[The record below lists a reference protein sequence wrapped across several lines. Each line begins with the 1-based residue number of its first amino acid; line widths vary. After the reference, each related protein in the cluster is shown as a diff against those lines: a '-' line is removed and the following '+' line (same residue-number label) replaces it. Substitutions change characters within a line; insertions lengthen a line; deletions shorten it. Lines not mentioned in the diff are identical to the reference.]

1 MITRDPTDAM
11 AVNAHLNGGTYN
23 SNTQGIISV
32 GAFLTK
38 LNSDALRRHERTCKA
53 IPANTSSDGKKDDRP
68 LKRICPT
75 REPKTQ
81 DHPDNWTFPLFED
94 VDSLIDQNMQ
104 MPDFPSDISFSLD
117 WLYPESLFES
127 DITLAERLEYLA
139 YFTSAR
145 GMATFL
151 DRDTLR
157 GKQNMISEHYKAA
170 ISSTNTAIEG
180 EEDLTILPK
189 TMEIVSNIQST
200 ITTTDTTIT
209 ASSIPSWTT
218 ETHNAATHFFSPAN
232 ILRFLTFFWAVWYP
246 NCPIV
251 HRPFFDPSTAS
262 PALLAVMVI
271 IGACLS
277 PDEEDGR
284 MARKWMDAVEVMTF
298 RQEWFGENK
307 VDTPGIDDDK
317 KKWKSRLEC
326 IQTAYLV
333 CSLQKREGSVEAQGR
348 VRRYRHAMMVTV
360 FATSPSKVCLLC

>member
-1 MITRDPTDAM
+1 MDAA
-11 AVNAHLNGGTYN
+11 AVNARLNGGTYN
-23 SNTQGIISV
+23 SNTGYHERERIPNQ
-32 GAFLTK
+32 

-75 REPKTQ
+75 REPKSQ

-117 WLYPESLFES
+117 WLYPASLFES

>member
-75 REPKTQ
+75 REPKSQ

-117 WLYPESLFES
+117 WLYPASLFES

-157 GKQNMISEHYKAA
+157 GKQNMISEHYKTT
-170 ISSTNTAIEG
+170 ISSTNTAIEEG
-180 EEDLTILPK
+180 EDHALLPK
-189 TMEIVSNIQST
+189 TIEIVSNIQST
-200 ITTTDTTIT
+200 TTTTDTTIT

-232 ILRFLTFFWAVWYP
+232 IHRFLTFFWAVWYP

-262 PALLAVMVI
+262 PALLAVIVI

-307 VDTPGIDDDK
+307 VDVPRIDDHE

-360 FATSPSKVCLLC
+360 

>member
-1 MITRDPTDAM
+1 MITRDPMDAA
-11 AVNAHLNGGTYN
+11 AVNARLNGGTYN
-23 SNTQGIISV
+23 SNTGS
-32 GAFLTK
+32 AFLIK
-38 LNSDALRRHERTCKA
+38 LSSDALRRHERTCKA
-53 IPANTSSDGKKDDRP
+53 ISHSSDGDGSTDNDKRP

-75 REPKTQ
+75 REPRSQ
-81 DHPDNWTFPLFED
+81 DHPDNWMYPLFED
-94 VDSLIDQNMQ
+94 VDSLIDQNMH
-104 MPDFPSDISFSLD
+104 MPDFASDISFSLD
-117 WLYPESLFES
+117 WLYPASLFES

-145 GMATFL
+145 GMTTFL

-157 GKQNMISEHYKAA
+157 GKQNIISEHYKTA
-170 ISSTNTAIEG
+170 ISSTNTAIE
-180 EEDLTILPK
+180 EEDHALLPK
-189 TMEIVSNIQST
+189 TIEIVSNIQST
-200 ITTTDTTIT
+200 TTTTDTTIT

-232 ILRFLTFFWAVWYP
+232 IHRFLTFFWAVWYP

-262 PALLAVMVI
+262 PALLAVIVI

-284 MARKWMDAVEVMTF
+284 MARKWMDAVEIMTF

-307 VDTPGIDDDK
+307 VDVPRIDDHE

-333 CSLQKREGSVEAQGR
+333 CSLQKREGSFEAQGR

-360 FATSPSKVCLLC
+360 CLYYFLEEKRC

>member
-1 MITRDPTDAM
+1 MDAA
-11 AVNAHLNGGTYN
+11 AVNARLNGGTYN
-23 SNTQGIISV
+23 SNTGYHERERIPNQ
-32 GAFLTK
+32 

>member
-1 MITRDPTDAM
+1 MDAA
-11 AVNAHLNGGTYN
+11 AVNARLNGGTYN
-23 SNTQGIISV
+23 SNTGYHERERIPNQ
-32 GAFLTK
+32 

-360 FATSPSKVCLLC
+360 

>member
-1 MITRDPTDAM
+1 
-11 AVNAHLNGGTYN
+11 
-23 SNTQGIISV
+23 
-32 GAFLTK
+32 
-38 LNSDALRRHERTCKA
+38 
-53 IPANTSSDGKKDDRP
+53 
-68 LKRICPT
+68 
-75 REPKTQ
+75 
-81 DHPDNWTFPLFED
+81 
-94 VDSLIDQNMQ
+94 MQ
-104 MPDFPSDISFSLD
+104 MPDFPSDISLSLD
-117 WLYPESLFES
+117 WLYPASLFES

-157 GKQNMISEHYKAA
+157 GKQNMISDHYKTA
-170 ISSTNTAIEG
+170 ISSAKTAIEG
-180 EEDLTILPK
+180 GKDHTLLPK
-189 TMEIVSNIQST
+189 SIEIVSNIQST
-200 ITTTDTTIT
+200 ITTTDTTII

-218 ETHNAATHFFSPAN
+218 ETQNAATHFFSPSN
-232 ILRFLTFFWAVWYP
+232 IHRFLTFFWAVWYP

-251 HRPFFDPSTAS
+251 HRPFFDPRTAS

-307 VDTPGIDDDK
+307 VDVPRIDDDE

-333 CSLQKREGSVEAQGR
+333 CSLQKREGSLEAQGR

-360 FATSPSKVCLLC
+360 

>member
-1 MITRDPTDAM
+1 MDA
-11 AVNAHLNGGTYN
+11 AVVNGPLNGGTYLPYIP
-23 SNTQGIISV
+23 TQGIISV
-32 GAFLTK
+32 IVFLIK
-38 LNSDALRRHERTCKA
+38 LSSDALRRHERTCKA
-53 IPANTSSDGKKDDRP
+53 LPPTTDGDGGINNDNRP
-68 LKRICPT
+68 LKRICYT
-75 REPKTQ
+75 REPRSQ
-81 DHPDNWTFPLFED
+81 DHPDNWMFPLFED
-94 VDSLIDQNMQ
+94 VDSLTDQNMQ
-104 MPDFPSDISFSLD
+104 MPDVPSDILFSLD
-117 WLYPESLFES
+117 WLYPASLFES

-170 ISSTNTAIEG
+170 NPSPKSGIEG
-180 EEDLTILPK
+180 GGDHTLLPK
-189 TMEIVSNIQST
+189 AIEIVSNIQST
-200 ITTTDTTIT
+200 ITSADTTII

-232 ILRFLTFFWAVWYP
+232 IHRFLTFFWALWYP

-251 HRPFFDPSTAS
+251 HRPFFDPSTVS

-277 PDEEDGR
+277 PDEKDGK
-284 MARKWMDAVEVMTF
+284 MARKWMDAVEVMAF

-307 VDTPGIDDDK
+307 VDAPRIDDDE

-360 FATSPSKVCLLC
+360 

>member
-75 REPKTQ
+75 REPKSQ

-157 GKQNMISEHYKAA
+157 GKQNMISEHYKTT
-170 ISSTNTAIEG
+170 ISSTNTAIEEG
-180 EEDLTILPK
+180 EDHALLPK
-189 TMEIVSNIQST
+189 TIEIVSNIQST

-232 ILRFLTFFWAVWYP
+232 IHRFLTFFWAVWYP

-262 PALLAVMVI
+262 PALLAVIVI

-307 VDTPGIDDDK
+307 VDVPRIDDHE

-360 FATSPSKVCLLC
+360 